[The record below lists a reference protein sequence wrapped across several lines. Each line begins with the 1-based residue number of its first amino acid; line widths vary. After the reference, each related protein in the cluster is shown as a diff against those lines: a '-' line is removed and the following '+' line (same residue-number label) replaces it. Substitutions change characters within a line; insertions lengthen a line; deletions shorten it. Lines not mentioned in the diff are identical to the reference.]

1 MFSFVID
8 RSHCFSGYGV
18 IVKRQPKGN
27 LKKKIYFLK
36 VLFRLHIYT
45 EATTKEVSHMSKAII
60 TSFKR
65 YEKKYF
71 LTPEQYRLFREGMA
85 QFVRA
90 DDYPRYTLC
99 NIYYDT
105 DDYRLIR
112 ASLEKPV
119 YKEKLRVRSYGV
131 PSADDRVFIE
141 LKKKFDGVVYK
152 RRITTNPGL
161 VNPFLMGIRPAEDDS
176 QIAREIGYFQQ
187 LYNASPKVF
196 IAYDREAYQGL
207 DNPELRITFDTNLRY
222 RLDNLSLQAGDYG
235 EPITDTDEILMEIKI
250 PGSCPLWLSGLLSQF
265 KIYPTSFS
273 KYGMCYTRHI
283 LNTNRQLFTK
293 EALLSA

>member
-1 MFSFVID
+1 
-8 RSHCFSGYGV
+8 
-18 IVKRQPKGN
+18 
-27 LKKKIYFLK
+27 
-36 VLFRLHIYT
+36 
-45 EATTKEVSHMSKAII
+45 MSKAIQ

-71 LTPEQYRLFREGMA
+71 LTPGQYRLFKEKMTA
-85 QFVRA
+85 FVKA

-131 PSADDRVFIE
+131 PKSDDKVFIE

-152 RRITTNPGL
+152 RRITTNPYL
-161 VNPFLMGIRPAEDDS
+161 VNPFLMGIRPAENDS
-176 QIAREIGYFQQ
+176 QIAREIEYFQK
-187 LYNASPKVF
+187 LYKASPKAF

-207 DNPELRITFDTNLRY
+207 DNPELRITFDTNMRY
-222 RLDNLSLQAGDYG
+222 RLDSLTLQTGDYG
-235 EPITDTDEILMEIKI
+235 EPLIEGEKILMEIKI
-250 PGSCPLWLSGLLSQF
+250 PGVCPLWLSELLSAY
-265 KIYPTSFS
+265 KIYSTSFS
-273 KYGMCYTRHI
+273 KYGTCYTQHI
-283 LNTNRQLFTK
+283 LKNNKELFTK
-293 EALLSA
+293 EARLSA